1 MEERKRSGYEAERD
15 ECEVSERDECEVG
28 VRDECEVGVRDEYKK
43 KSVAVRDW
51 H

>member
-1 MEERKRSGYEAERD
+1 MS
-15 ECEVSERDECEVG
+15 EVG
-28 VRDECEVGVRDEYKK
+28 VRDECEVGVRDEYRK